1 MKQFLFALY
10 LLGLVHSTYS
20 QANKN
25 LSLVSH
31 LTFSATLNDV
41 WGYEDG
47 NGNEYALV
55 GRTNGVSIVDLSN
68 PALPV
73 EIHSISGAGSTW
85 RDLKTYG
92 TYAYVSN
99 ETANGI
105 LIIDLSNL
113 PTSISSKD
121 TVIAGVETIHNLWV
135 GGDYLYAAG
144 IGPGYTGGLMM
155 LDLQTDPWR
164 PALAGIYDN
173 RYVHDVYTRGD
184 TAYSAEINDGLIT
197 ILDVSDKSAPAELG
211 SRSYLNSFTHNTWLN
226 DAGDVCFTTDELTS
240 AYVYAWDVSDPTDI
254 RQLDRIRSSLSNGGA
269 TPHNVH
275 VLNDYLITSYYK
287 DGIQIVDA
295 SRPTN
300 LVETGYYDT
309 NPDVGGGTSG
319 CWGAYPYLNSG
330 LILATDQTE
339 GLFVLQP
346 TYTQGCY
353 LEGTV
358 TDASTNALL
367 SDVRVSLTALNM
379 TETTDMLGDYATGVA
394 DAGSYLITY
403 EKFGY
408 VSETRTVS
416 LTNGA
421 ITIEDVA
428 LSLATTSNFDIIVI
442 DAQTNQPIPDANILA
457 YPPGNAL
464 TFSYTTNPSGLAN
477 ESAMVAS
484 DYSIA
489 AGKWGYV
496 TQEVSLA
503 VSATTPSVTIE
514 LEPGYYDDFT
524 FDFGWQVF
532 GNASD
537 GAWERGEPIGTTVNG
552 FFEANPEEDIPTD
565 IWQNA
570 WVTGNGGE
578 FFLDDDLDGGLT
590 SILSPIFDLSTY
602 VDPRLD
608 FHWWLVNFQGGS
620 GDPTNDNFIIEISNN
635 GSSFV
640 EVARF
645 NQRFNFLWTKEEIRI
660 LDYVSLSNTMFLK
673 VSMTDDAP
681 DDIVE
686 AAFDGFEIVETAN
699 TGLEEDWFDA
709 LSFNLYP
716 VPVTEALT
724 IDYELSGSVLSGN
737 MYLEIYDLRGAMLA
751 THALD
756 GLTNIQ
762 TVSFPFSAGMYMAVL
777 KQEGKTLAVRKLVK

>member
-1 MKQFLFALY
+1 MKQFLFALF
-10 LLGLVHSTYS
+10 LLGAVHSTYA
-20 QANKN
+20 QAAKN

-31 LTFSATLNDV
+31 VTFSATLNDV

-55 GRTNGVSIVDLSN
+55 GRTDGVSIVDLSN

-73 EIHSISGAGSTW
+73 EIQFISGAGSTW

-92 TYAYVSN
+92 TFAYVSN
-99 ETANGI
+99 ETADGL

-113 PTSISSKD
+113 PGTVSAKD

-173 RYVHDVYTRGD
+173 RYVHDIYTRGD
-184 TAYSAEINDGLIT
+184 TAYSADINDGLIT
-197 ILDVSDKSAPAELG
+197 ILDVSDKSAIAELG

-226 DAGDVCFTTDELTS
+226 DAGDVCFTTDELTA

-358 TDASTNALL
+358 TDATTNALL

-394 DAGSYLITY
+394 DAGSYMVTY

-421 ITIEDVA
+421 IIIEDVA
-428 LSLATTSNFDIIVI
+428 LSLAATSSFDIIVV
-442 DAQTNQPIPDANILA
+442 DAQTNQPIPDAQVLA
-457 YPPGNAL
+457 YPPGNAP
-464 TFSYTTNPSGLAN
+464 TFNYTTNPSGLAN
-477 ESAMVAS
+477 EGAMVAS
-484 DYSIA
+484 NYSIA

-496 TQEVSLA
+496 TQEISVA
-503 VSATTPSVTIE
+503 VSASTPSVTIE

-537 GAWERGEPIGTTVNG
+537 GAWERGEPNGTTVNG
-552 FFEANPEEDIPTD
+552 FFEANPDEDIDTD

-620 GDPTNDNFIIEISNN
+620 GDPTNDNFVIEISNN
-635 GSSFV
+635 GSNFV
-640 EVARF
+640 EVSRF

-699 TGLEEDWFDA
+699 TGLEEEWFDA

-716 VPVTEALT
+716 VPVSDVLT
-724 IDYELSGSVLSGN
+724 IDYALSGSVLKGN
-737 MYLEIYDLRGAMLA
+737 MYLEIYDLRGVLLA

-756 GLTNIQ
+756 GLSNIQ

-777 KQEGKTLAVRKLVK
+777 KQEDKTLAVKKLVK

>member
-1 MKQFLFALY
+1 M
-10 LLGLVHSTYS
+10 
-20 QANKN
+20 
-25 LSLVSH
+25 
-31 LTFSATLNDV
+31 TFSAILNDV

-55 GRTNGVSIVDLSN
+55 GRTDGVSIIDLSN
-68 PALPV
+68 PASPV
-73 EIHSISGAGSTW
+73 EIQFISGAGSTW

-92 TYAYVSN
+92 TFAYVSN

-105 LIIDLSNL
+105 LIIDLSTL
-113 PTSISSKD
+113 PGSVSAKD

-184 TAYSAEINDGLIT
+184 TAYSAEINDGLVT

-240 AYVYAWDVSDPTDI
+240 AYIYAWDVSDPTDI

-358 TDASTNALL
+358 TDATTNAML
-367 SDVRVSLTALNM
+367 SDVRISLTTLNM

-394 DAGSYLITY
+394 DAGSYTITY

-408 VSETRTVS
+408 ISETRTVS

-428 LSLATTSNFDIIVI
+428 LNLASTSSFDIIVL
-442 DAQTNQPIPDANILA
+442 DAQTNLPIPDANVLA
-457 YPPGNAL
+457 YPPGDTPVFN
-464 TFSYTTNPSGLAN
+464 YTTNTSGLAN

-496 TQEVSLA
+496 TQEISLA
-503 VSATTPSVTIE
+503 VSAATPSATIT
-514 LEPGYYDDFT
+514 LERGYYDDFT

-537 GAWERGEPIGTTVNG
+537 GAWERGEPIGTSVNG
-552 FFEANPEEDIPTD
+552 FFAASPDEDITTD

-608 FHWWLVNFQGGS
+608 FHWWLVNFQGGT
-620 GDPTNDNFIIEISNN
+620 GDPTNDDFVIEISNN
-635 GSSFV
+635 GSTFI
-640 EVARF
+640 EVSRF
-645 NQRFNFLWTKEEIRI
+645 NLRFNSVWTKEEIRI

-673 VSMTDDAP
+673 VSMTDDPP

-686 AAFDGFEIVETAN
+686 AAFDGFEIVETVN
-699 TGLEEDWFDA
+699 TGLEEELFDG
-709 LSFNLYP
+709 LTFNLYP
-716 VPVTEALT
+716 VPVSDALT
-724 IDYELSGSVLSGN
+724 IDYALSGSTLKGN
-737 MYLEIYDLRGAMLA
+737 VYLEIYDLRGALLA

-777 KQEGKTLAVRKLVK
+777 KQEGKTLAVEKLIK

>member
-1 MKQFLFALY
+1 MKQFLFALL
-10 LLGLVHSTYS
+10 LLGAVHSTYA
-20 QANKN
+20 QAAKN

-55 GRTNGVSIVDLSN
+55 GRTDGVSIIDLSN
-68 PALPV
+68 PAAPV

-92 TYAYVSN
+92 TFAYVSN

-173 RYVHDVYTRGD
+173 RYVHDVFTRGD

-197 ILDVSDKSAPAELG
+197 ILDVSDKSALTELG
-211 SRSYLNSFTHNTWLN
+211 SRNYLNSFTHNTWLN

-300 LVETGYYDT
+300 MVETGYYDT

-346 TYTQGCY
+346 TYTQACY

-358 TDASTNALL
+358 TDATTNALL

-394 DAGSYLITY
+394 DAGSYMITY

-421 ITIEDVA
+421 IMIEDVA
-428 LSLATTSNFDIIVI
+428 LSLAATSSFDIIVV
-442 DAQTNQPIPDANILA
+442 DAQTNQPIPDAQVLA
-457 YPPGNAL
+457 YPPGNAP

-484 DYSIA
+484 NYSIA

-496 TQEVSLA
+496 TQEISFA

-537 GAWERGEPIGTTVNG
+537 GAWERGEPKGTTVNG
-552 FFEANPEEDIPTD
+552 FFEANPEEDIDTD

-590 SILSPIFDLSTY
+590 SILSPIFDLSTH

-699 TGLEEDWFDA
+699 TGLEEESFDA
-709 LSFNLYP
+709 LSFTLYP
-716 VPVTEALT
+716 VPVSDVLT
-724 IDYELSGSVLSGN
+724 IDYALSGSVLKGN
-737 MYLEIYDLRGAMLA
+737 MYLEIYDLRGALLT
-751 THALD
+751 THALN
-756 GLTNIQ
+756 GLSNTQ

-777 KQEGKTLAVRKLVK
+777 KQEGKTLAVKKLVK